1 MTLGVSTVKLKGHA
15 AWIAALLVLLCGAV
29 AFTQQRDTTARPT
42 ATPQAGTGQIT
53 GVVRTPDASP
63 QPVRRV
69 VVTISGG
76 EPAINPRSV
85 LTDDDGRFA
94 LAGLP
99 AGRFTVVARKA
110 AYLQAEHGAT
120 RPRGAGT
127 PVVLTTGQALDIS
140 MTMYRG
146 AAISGVIR
154 DAAGAPV
161 SGIDVRVMDVRT
173 LIAPDNSQVDMSPSD
188 DRGVYRVFGLP
199 PGEYVI
205 VALPPANAANTGAPS
220 AQDVDAALA
229 LLTSRQSAVPGA
241 PVRPPAEARPIG
253 FAPVFHPGTSYAGEA
268 GRVRLQT
275 GEDRTGIDVELRA
288 VPFASI
294 SGSISGDVQSFEA
307 VELTIF
313 PQGPRVQTGFSSAG
327 VSGRPIDA
335 EGRFHYSG
343 LALGLY
349 RIAARSMRGP
359 NAPSGPTVVNGQIAT
374 PRGGGAGTGA
384 PQPGGQPVGDAL
396 YGFVDVDLRG
406 DDISGVHVALRPG
419 GRMTGRVVIRASGN
433 QPPPADLSRLRLG
446 LTLEGGGWNIV
457 ADGVRMGPGLL
468 SPPLSTI
475 RPDST
480 FELRNIAPG
489 RFTLG
494 GQAVAEA
501 PQWRWR
507 SAMAG
512 DRDLF
517 DGVLELGPSTDLR
530 DVVITLTDIPTELT
544 GTLQSASGQPTAGYF
559 IVALPANRELLT
571 PRSRRILWTRPDTS
585 GRFTFAWPPAGD
597 YVLTALTDL
606 DPLDL
611 GDLAFLEQVAQAGIK
626 VTVPE
631 GQKITQDL
639 RIK

>member
-1 MTLGVSTVKLKGHA
+1 
-15 AWIAALLVLLCGAV
+15 
-29 AFTQQRDTTARPT
+29 
-42 ATPQAGTGQIT
+42 
-53 GVVRTPDASP
+53 
-63 QPVRRV
+63 
-69 VVTISGG
+69 
-76 EPAINPRSV
+76 
-85 LTDDDGRFA
+85 
-94 LAGLP
+94 
-99 AGRFTVVARKA
+99 
-110 AYLQAEHGAT
+110 
-120 RPRGAGT
+120 
-127 PVVLTTGQALDIS
+127 
-140 MTMYRG
+140 
-146 AAISGVIR
+146 
-154 DAAGAPV
+154 
-161 SGIDVRVMDVRT
+161 
-173 LIAPDNSQVDMSPSD
+173 
-188 DRGVYRVFGLP
+188 
-199 PGEYVI
+199 
-205 VALPPANAANTGAPS
+205 
-220 AQDVDAALA
+220 
-229 LLTSRQSAVPGA
+229 
-241 PVRPPAEARPIG
+241 
-253 FAPVFHPGTSYAGEA
+253 
-268 GRVRLQT
+268 
-275 GEDRTGIDVELRA
+275 
-288 VPFASI
+288 
-294 SGSISGDVQSFEA
+294 
-307 VELTIF
+307 
-313 PQGPRVQTGFSSAG
+313 
-327 VSGRPIDA
+327 
-335 EGRFHYSG
+335 
-343 LALGLY
+343 
-349 RIAARSMRGP
+349 
-359 NAPSGPTVVNGQIAT
+359 
-374 PRGGGAGTGA
+374 
-384 PQPGGQPVGDAL
+384 
-396 YGFVDVDLRG
+396 
-406 DDISGVHVALRPG
+406 
-419 GRMTGRVVIRASGN
+419 MTGRVVIRASGN

-530 DVVITLTDIPTELT
+530 DVVITLTDIPTELS